1 MVIEIEE
8 IYERYGPMVL
18 RRCRRLLGEGDE
30 ASDAMH
36 DVFVQVIR
44 RQEKLV
50 LTSPSS
56 LLYKMATDI
65 CLNRIRTK
73 VRHPETRDERLLNM
87 IAHDENLES
96 MTEIRSL
103 LGQLFKQEET
113 STRTMAVL
121 HYVDRMTLEQ
131 VAEMVGL
138 SVSGVRKRLRVFQ
151 QKSKAFMEATA

>member
-1 MVIEIEE
+1 
-8 IYERYGPMVL
+8 MVL

-36 DVFVQVIR
+36 DVFVQVLR

-103 LGQLFKQEET
+103 LG
-113 STRTMAVL
+113 
-121 HYVDRMTLEQ
+121 
-131 VAEMVGL
+131 
-138 SVSGVRKRLRVFQ
+138 
-151 QKSKAFMEATA
+151 

>member
-1 MVIEIEE
+1 
-8 IYERYGPMVL
+8 
-18 RRCRRLLGEGDE
+18 
-30 ASDAMH
+30 
-36 DVFVQVIR
+36 
-44 RQEKLV
+44 
-50 LTSPSS
+50 
-56 LLYKMATDI
+56 
-65 CLNRIRTK
+65 